1 MGVNIHQDT
10 VVSGGFELI
19 NDADS
24 VHDMLVGGPKSP
36 SAVVPRFYGERVMK
50 IALVAG
56 TDTGGGI
63 VSWKNPFGYNII
75 IKLAVLD
82 VTTAATAACSLE
94 VGTTA
99 VSGTTV
105 STNFFAAQ
113 DVHTS
118 TGTFNSGIKSIKLAP
133 ANWFTVSTEAGASAG
148 LIGNLY
154 VYFIPV

>member
-50 IALVAG
+50 IAMAGG

-63 VSWKNPFGYNII
+63 VSWKNPFGYSVI
-75 IKLAVLD
+75 IKYAVLD
-82 VTTAATAACSLE
+82 VTTVATGACSLE
-94 VGTTA
+94 AGTTA
-99 VSGTTV
+99 TSGTTV
-105 STNFFAAQ
+105 STNFISSQ
-113 DVHTS
+113 DVHS
-118 TGTFNSGIKSIKLAP
+118 ATGTFNSGIKSIKLAT
-133 ANWFTVSTEAGASAG
+133 ANWFTVSTVSGASSG